1 MKINMLTRVRKHFNN
16 DVVSEHINRHNMRA
30 WVLSVRFLTGESKK
44 KWVLSDQLE
53 KMVTK

>member
-44 KWVLSDQLE
+44 KWLLSDQAE
-53 KMVTK
+53 KLVTK

>member
-1 MKINMLTRVRKHFNN
+1 MKINMLTRVRKHFSN
-16 DVVSEHINRHNMRA
+16 DMVSEHINRHNMRA

>member
-16 DVVSEHINRHNMRA
+16 DIVPEHINRHNMRA

-44 KWVLSDQLE
+44 KWLLSEQVA